1 MGKKSI
7 PGSGKYP
14 SRLTLWHYL
23 NTFSDIKSLQ
33 SLGEELKKADHRL
46 VILEFYADWCEP
58 CKAIGPKIEVGL

>member
-1 MGKKSI
+1 MALSCFEK
-7 PGSGKYP
+7 
-14 SRLTLWHYL
+14 
-23 NTFSDIKSLQ
+23 KSLQ